1 MRVTQRDIAREA
13 GVSQAVVS
21 DVLHGR
27 ARGRVRPETRE
38 RILEAARTLA
48 YRPNAS
54 AQALRSRQSS
64 QVAYLTTRQ
73 DVDGFTPFAEEVV
86 GGLVQTL
93 TSHGLRLVL
102 EVADSYQAVP
112 ARLEE
117 LVASG
122 ICDSGIV
129 RVFEDQ
135 EALWPA
141 LKRLNVPMVVIGQC
155 PDPELVSVAHDVPG
169 IIRAAQQLL
178 AERGHDRIGLI
189 TGKRRGEYFRLIER
203 AWHDGLTQAGR
214 SANWSAAVA
223 GREDASAQAATWL
236 SEPDGPRAIVCL
248 NERTAL
254 GVTRAAIRC
263 GMRIG
268 EDLDL
273 VVIGSRAQSWLYEPG
288 TLLFGTNLNTVG
300 RRAAEA
306 LVAAMEQRPE
316 PRPLRLL
323 PELVCV

>member
-21 DVLHGR
+21 DVLHNR

-38 RILEAARTLA
+38 RILAAAKALS

-64 QVAYLTTRQ
+64 QVAFVTTRQ
-73 DVDGFTPFAEEVV
+73 DIEGFAPFSEEVV

-93 TSHGLRLVL
+93 AAQRLRLVL
-102 EVADSYQAVP
+102 EVADSHEAIP
-112 ARLEE
+112 SRLEE
-117 LVASG
+117 LVAAG
-122 ICDSGIV
+122 VCDSGIV
-129 RVFEDQ
+129 RVFEEQ

-141 LKRLNVPMVVIGQC
+141 LKRLKAPLVVIGQC
-155 PDPELVSVAHDVPG
+155 PDPELTSVAHDVPG
-169 IIRAAQQLL
+169 IIRAAQRLL
-178 AERGHDRIGLI
+178 EERGHERIGLL
-189 TGKRRGEYFRLIER
+189 TGRRRGEYLRLIEA
-203 AWHDGLTQAGR
+203 AWQEGLQQSRRGTG
-214 SANWSAAVA
+214 WSAAA
-223 GREDASAQAATWL
+223 SDREEASLQATTWL
-236 SEPDGPRAIVCL
+236 SDPEGPRAIVCL

-254 GVTRAAIRC
+254 GVTRAALRS

-288 TLLFGTNLNTVG
+288 THLFGTDLSAIG

-306 LVAAMEQRPE
+306 LLPAMEQQPT
-316 PRPLRLL
+316 PGPVRLL
-323 PELVCV
+323 PELVRV